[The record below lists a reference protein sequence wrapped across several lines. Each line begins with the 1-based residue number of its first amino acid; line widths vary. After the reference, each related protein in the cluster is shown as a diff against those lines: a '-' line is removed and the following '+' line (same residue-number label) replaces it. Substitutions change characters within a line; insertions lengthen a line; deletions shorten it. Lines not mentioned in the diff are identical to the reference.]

1 MQLYTTYDKKKIK
14 TTDSAIEYS
23 GIINTQNISW
33 EVLKDNLTLDSNTF
47 RHAVRVSI
55 ATVAGYI
62 ISRYLSFGHSY
73 WILLTII
80 VILKPTYS
88 LTQKRNYERLWGTAG
103 GALLALLLLYF
114 VENKTALFACMILLM
129 IGTYSFLRTNY
140 LVGVLFT
147 TAYVLVLFHLVY
159 GISFKTIFTDRLV
172 DTGIGSLIAFLAN
185 FLIVPAWE
193 KEKIRD
199 YMLAALENNILYFKN
214 VSAAFSGKPVTIE
227 EYKKSRQNAF
237 VALANLSDAFTRMLS
252 EPKFRQYN
260 SQQIHRFVVL
270 NHTLTSHIATL
281 SHYVMPFSAKYAS
294 ADFNSIIRAD
304 ITQLQSA
311 GEILKGEWREPE
323 TNSSVISHKI
333 NERLNEML
341 YKRKQEL
348 NEKIFDTETRKSLG
362 ELKPVVDQFNLI
374 SSIAEDLKKLSKE
387 IKV

>member
-1 MQLYTTYDKKKIK
+1 
-14 TTDSAIEYS
+14 
-23 GIINTQNISW
+23 
-33 EVLKDNLTLDSNTF
+33 
-47 RHAVRVSI
+47 
-55 ATVAGYI
+55 
-62 ISRYLSFGHSY
+62 
-73 WILLTII
+73 
-80 VILKPTYS
+80 
-88 LTQKRNYERLWGTAG
+88 
-103 GALLALLLLYF
+103 LLLLYF
-114 VENKTALFACMILLM
+114 VENKTALFTCMILLM

-159 GISFKTIFTDRLV
+159 GTSFKTLFTDRLV

-193 KEKIRD
+193 KEKIKD

-260 SQQIHRFVVL
+260 SQEIHRFVVL

-281 SHYVMPFSAKYAS
+281 SHYVTPFSAKYAS
-294 ADFNSIIRAD
+294 TDFNSIISAD

-311 GEILKGEWREPE
+311 NEILKGDWQEPE
-323 TNSSVISHKI
+323 TNSSVIPHKI